1 MEKIMKINSI
11 TTNTGYL
18 KGRASE
24 RSTGKER
31 ECVQKNLK
39 QMNNDQINTT
49 IKSNSDGRVS
59 FKGGTPFLHKAANFT
74 ADNPLVA
81 EALFAL
87 VVTCA
92 LRPLT
97 IMATAK
103 TEEDKEKCA
112 YQAAKSV
119 STGLVGLA
127 MSVLVGIPIAAGAK
141 LAQKKGA
148 FDMPEEMKKKSLEV
162 VKQGVDDLAKV
173 AEKFTQ
179 EGKHSELVEQISK
192 LTSSGKLNLG
202 YFKDMGKGA
211 EKTFKNKITEV
222 APEIADTVK
231 NAINEQKTVDN
242 FARTSKN
249 IIDKMFQPIFMP
261 LRATITVALVPTILG
276 ALGLKKSGKKPVP
289 QETKQQATPQ
299 TSQTEK
305 KQPSTTF
312 GVTNYNIF
320 QANNEK
326 DIFKSFSGM
335 VNNENK

>member
-1 MEKIMKINSI
+1 MERIMKINSI

-31 ECVQKNLK
+31 ECVQNNLK

-59 FKGGTPFLHKAANFT
+59 FKGGAPFLHKAANFAT
-74 ADNPLVA
+74 DNPLVA

-127 MSVLVGIPIAAGAK
+127 MSVIVGIPIAAGAK

-148 FDMPEEMKKKSLEV
+148 FDMPETMKKQSLEI
-162 VKQGVDDLAKV
+162 VKQGADKLTAIAKKYT
-173 AEKFTQ
+173 E
-179 EGKHSELVEQISK
+179 EGKHPELVKQIGD
-192 LTSSGKLNLG
+192 LVTGETLNLSK
-202 YFKDMGKGA
+202 FKDMGKGA
-211 EKTFKNKITEV
+211 EKTFKQKIAEI
-222 APEIADTVK
+222 APEITETVTQ
-231 NAINEQKTVDN
+231 AIKEQKTVDN
-242 FARTSKN
+242 FGRTGKN
-249 IIDKMFQPIFMP
+249 IIDKMFQPVFMP

-276 ALGLKKSGKKPVP
+276 ALGLKKSGKKTSTTEP
-289 QETKQQATPQ
+289 KPQ
-299 TSQTEK
+299 TNNQQPQVEK

-312 GVTNYNIF
+312 GLTNYNIF
-320 QANNEK
+320 QTNNEK

>member
-18 KGRASE
+18 KGRAAE
-24 RSTGKER
+24 RSTRKER
-31 ECVQKNLK
+31 ECVQNNLK

-59 FKGGTPFLHKAANFT
+59 FKGGVPFLHKAANFT

-127 MSVLVGIPIAAGAK
+127 MSVLVGVPIAAGAK

-162 VKQGVDDLAKV
+162 VKKGVDDLTAV
-173 AEKFTQ
+173 AEKFAQ
-179 EGKHSELVEQISK
+179 EGKHSELVKQIGA

-202 YFKDMGKGA
+202 RFKDMGKGA
-211 EKTFKNKITEV
+211 EKTFKQTIAEV
-222 APEIADTVK
+222 APEIKESVT
-231 NAINEQKTVDN
+231 NALKEQKTVDN
-242 FARTSKN
+242 FGRTSKN

-276 ALGLKKSGKKPVP
+276 ALGLKKTAKKPSTP
-289 QETKQQATPQ
+289 EAKQQPNTQTPKVD
-299 TSQTEK
+299 K

-312 GVTNYNIF
+312 GITNYNIF
-320 QANNEK
+320 QTNNEK
-326 DIFKSFSGM
+326 DIFKSFSRM
-335 VNNENK
+335 VNNEN

>member
-24 RSTGKER
+24 RSTGRER

-179 EGKHSELVEQISK
+179 EGKHPELVEQIGK

-202 YFKDMGKGA
+202 RFKDMGKGA

-222 APEIADTVK
+222 APEIADSVK

-276 ALGLKKSGKKPVP
+276 ALGLKKSGKKPAP
-289 QETKQQATPQ
+289 QEAKQQTTTPQ
-299 TSQTEK
+299 AEK
-305 KQPSTTF
+305 KQPTTTF

-326 DIFKSFSGM
+326 DIFKSFSRM
-335 VNNENK
+335 VNNEN